1 MATTAEL
8 AEEDL
13 ELYGEPVPESPVKAG
28 KEESGQVKDESLPG
42 EQNASNGIPDDPPH
56 PITGQKET
64 ASQAAQCAPDSIK
77 TDDGEKGALGTVR
90 DETGGSNGTL
100 EEVPQEN
107 QLSGNDDKTM
117 AQKIEK
123 NADNG
128 DNQKDTN
135 TGENGDEE
143 EGEEEE
149 EEEEESE
156 DDDFDV
162 ILNVDD
168 ADVASR
174 PANTSFGSIGK
185 VRLGTN
191 KWQRPGYV
199 PPERVIGNSSQGA
212 ARTGGLLSMLPTP
225 TMQVGNAQKS
235 VYDLEI
241 GKLTEKPWLDAKAD
255 LTDYFNYGFTEETWK
270 LYCERQKQMRLEVS
284 MLAKIK
290 TVDGNKTQAGNTVR
304 TVNPS
309 PVKPSQ
315 TQQHAPRG
323 RPTGQDQAIAAPNT
337 KLPQQPPMPP
347 PGMMPPPMP
356 PQGGMPPMPNIPG
369 NMRNPPGNM
378 PVMPPNMPFPFH
390 PSDPAGKGRGFT
402 PPFPSYPPMQNGQR
416 NENMKNNMFPFYP
429 GMPGFP
435 GMGMPMPG
443 TVPPPGMGR
452 GDGTG
457 RGFPGQM
464 AMGNNQQPQDKHGS
478 RISPGR
484 HGPQDENQNTDG
496 RRRSG
501 QGHQSSRFGNAQGAQ
516 MKHQGRHD
524 HDGRRQRWVD
534 NRGHGDRRQDFDR
547 HGGDGG
553 HGGRRGYED
562 RGYGD
567 RNQDRR
573 RWNDNREEGYDNRRR
588 GGGYDGQRMSDNRR
602 DFDRDRE
609 RGRDYRK
616 RPSSARD
623 FDDDR
628 KRTRR

>member
-1 MATTAEL
+1 MTSTAEL

-13 ELYGEPVPESPVKAG
+13 ELYGEPVPESPVRTG
-28 KEESGQVKDESLPG
+28 KEDA
-42 EQNASNGIPDDPPH
+42 EQDNDDTVQSEKNAPTGIQEKDPP
-56 PITGQKET
+56 PAAGQKET
-64 ASQAAQCAPDSIK
+64 ASQVANSVPDSKQIENGEQK
-77 TDDGEKGALGTVR
+77 ELHTVPDEANDGNETLEHIRQVKQLSDNDVNTKAPNTEMNAENGENQKGTD
-90 DETGGSNGTL
+90 TGG
-100 EEVPQEN
+100 
-107 QLSGNDDKTM
+107 
-117 AQKIEK
+117 
-123 NADNG
+123 
-128 DNQKDTN
+128 
-135 TGENGDEE
+135 NGDEE
-143 EGEEEE
+143 DVDEDE

-212 ARTGGLLSMLPTP
+212 ARTGGLLAMLPTP
-225 TMQVGNAQKS
+225 TMQVGNTQKS

-255 LTDYFNYGFTEETWK
+255 MSDYFNYGFTEETWK

-290 TVDGNKTQAGNTVR
+290 TVDGNKTQPGNTAR
-304 TVNPS
+304 AINLP
-309 PVKPSQ
+309 PAKPSQ

-323 RPTGQDQAIAAPNT
+323 RPTGQDQTMAAPNT

-356 PQGGMPPMPNIPG
+356 PQGGMPPIPNIPG
-369 NMRNPPGNM
+369 NMRNAPGNM

-416 NENMKNNMFPFYP
+416 NESMKNNMFPFYP

-435 GMGMPMPG
+435 GMGMPLPG
-443 TVPPPGMGR
+443 AVPPPGMGR
-452 GDGTG
+452 GDGSG

-464 AMGNNQQPQDKHGS
+464 AMGNNQQPQDKHGP

-484 HGPQDENQNTDG
+484 HGPQDDNQNVDG

-501 QGHQSSRFGNAQGAQ
+501 QGHQNSRFGNAQGAQ
-516 MKHQGRHD
+516 SKHQGRQD
-524 HDGRRQRWVD
+524 QDGRRQRWGD

-573 RWNDNREEGYDNRRR
+573 RWNGNREEGYDNRRR

-602 DFDRDRE
+602 DYDRDRE

-616 RPSSARD
+616 RQSSGRD

-628 KRTRR
+628 KRARR